1 MRKKFGE
8 KVYRISVDCGFTCPT
23 RDGKLGTGG
32 CLYCN
37 NASFAPQHQNKI
49 VPVKEQ
55 IAAGIERLYK
65 YRKIKKFLV
74 YFQAYTNTY
83 APIEKLRRLYFEAID
98 FPEVAGIIIGTRPDC
113 IDDDIL
119 KLLQEISHKKDVSI
133 EFGIES
139 VYDKTLEWVN
149 RGHNFKTTMQAIKK
163 AKESGLHVGGH
174 YILGFPTE
182 SRKEMLASAGIIN
195 NLGIDA
201 IKIHQLHVVKNTELA
216 KLYQKKPFPVFNEE
230 QWIKLVCDFL
240 EQLDPGIVIQRLVG
254 DAKGD
259 TLIAPQW
266 KQSKI
271 EVLQAIKNE
280 LKTRNSFQGKYR
292 VR

>member
-1 MRKKFGE
+1 M
-8 KVYRISVDCGFTCPT
+8 
-23 RDGKLGTGG
+23 
-32 CLYCN
+32 
-37 NASFAPQHQNKI
+37 
-49 VPVKEQ
+49 
-55 IAAGIERLYK
+55 
-65 YRKIKKFLV
+65 
-74 YFQAYTNTY
+74 
-83 APIEKLRRLYFEAID
+83 
-98 FPEVAGIIIGTRPDC
+98 
-113 IDDDIL
+113 DDDIL
-119 KLLQEISHKKDVSI
+119 KLLQEISRKKDVSI

-216 KLYQKKPFPVFNEE
+216 KLYQENPFLVFNED

-271 EVLQAIKNE
+271 EVLQAIQNE
-280 LKTRNSFQGKYR
+280 LKIRNSFQGKYSKSEN
-292 VR
+292 